1 MDSLYSSNTES
12 IVMPYTS
19 ITFNQLVT
27 DLSSRLGNSQFW
39 ILAEKQEYIKE
50 SLRTFNSI
58 AQFYKQRCTFNTQN
72 GIAFYDLTQTSNTNA
87 FTGGTGSGSGNPPA
101 IVGYSLTDRDIINN
115 IQYNLMESVTSD
127 WVNSLPAMTEMF
139 TLGEILSAIED
150 ARNQF
155 MFTTGVHL
163 THSQVNY
170 NPPPSDGRVSLSDS
184 TINVRRVSWKDQD
197 NVYSPLY
204 LDDEQNATSFNNGWE
219 ITPSTPDSYGL
230 ILSSPIQVQVI
241 PISTDVGVLD
251 IVSVNNPNDLNQVV
265 GTLLNIPDDYA
276 WIIKYGALGDLLG
289 KDSLAYDPQRSEYC
303 RLRFEEGIRL
313 IIQNGLIYQSAINGI
328 YTLPSDIYEL
338 DHYNPT
344 WQNSSGQPTDI
355 TMLGRNL
362 VALSPV
368 PNDVYSVQL
377 DLVRNM
383 PIEIAGFVQVGKE
396 HINSILDYA
405 THLAMFKCGIAEI
418 QSTLPFV
425 DSFMQMAMMNNEKLN
440 AESKNYSLMKK
451 ISRKEEIDKPRM
463 KEEAA

>member
-1 MDSLYSSNTES
+1 
-12 IVMPYTS
+12 MPYTS

-72 GIAFYDLTQTSNTNA
+72 GIAFYDLTQTSNPNA
-87 FTGGTGSGSGNPPA
+87 FTGGTGSGSSNPPE

-115 IQYNLMESVTSD
+115 IQYNLMEPITND

-155 MFTTGVHL
+155 MFAIGIHL

-184 TINVRRVSWKDQD
+184 IISVRRVSWRYLDAEG
-197 NVYSPLY
+197 NVKYSPLY

-219 ITPSTPDSYGL
+219 TTLSTPDSYAL
-230 ILSSPIQVQVI
+230 ILSSPIQIQVI
-241 PISTDVGVLD
+241 PISTDTGILD
-251 IVSVNNPNDLNQVV
+251 IISVNNPSNLNQLV

-289 KDSLAYDPQRSEYC
+289 KDSLAYDPQRSAYC
-303 RLRFEEGIRL
+303 RLRFEEGIKL
-313 IIQNGLIYQSAINGI
+313 IIQNGLIYQSAINGVF
-328 YTLPSDIYEL
+328 TLPSDISEF
-338 DHYNPT
+338 DFYNPT

-355 TMLGRNL
+355 AMLGRNL

-368 PNDVYSVQL
+368 PNDVYSIQL

-383 PIEIAGFVQVGKE
+383 PIEIGGFVQVGKE

-405 THLAMFKCGIAEI
+405 THLAMFKCGMSEI
-418 QSTLPFV
+418 QTTLPFV
-425 DSFMQMAMMNNEKLN
+425 DDFMKMAMMNNEKLN
-440 AESKNYSLMKK
+440 AESRNYSLMKK
-451 ISRKEEIDKPRM
+451 MSRKEEIDKPRM